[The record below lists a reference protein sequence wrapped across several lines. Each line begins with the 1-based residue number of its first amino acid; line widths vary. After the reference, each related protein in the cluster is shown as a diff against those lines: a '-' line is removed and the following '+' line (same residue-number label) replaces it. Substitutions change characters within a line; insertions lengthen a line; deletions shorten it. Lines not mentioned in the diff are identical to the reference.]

1 MVGRG
6 KALAPTNRARQGG
19 RVTEAQPGGRAGAAS
34 DDVLVERVDPG
45 DAEGIAAWH
54 EVFAAAVRA
63 GSPDH
68 PVLTLPELTA
78 LVRRGSAPIE
88 HELWLMR
95 AGDRPVGAA
104 RLDVFLKD
112 NTDLLEVHLGV
123 HPAEQHHGHG
133 RQLVEAVTRRAA
145 ELGRH
150 QVVGAVLE
158 PPDGSENR
166 AMRFAAA
173 AGARR
178 ALGEMRRVLDLTSL
192 SDDLLARLRAE
203 AEERSAGYTLVTWAG
218 RVPDEHV
225 DGYARLLGRIM
236 TDAPTGDLDLEAS
249 AWDADRVR
257 QREALLASQGR
268 RSVAALAR
276 VGEDG
281 PLVAYSDVGVSSHDP
296 DNTFQ
301 WDTLVQ
307 PEHRGHRLGLL
318 VKVAVLGLLRTEA
331 PRARYLHT
339 WNADDNDH
347 MIAINDQLG
356 FRPAQRA
363 SAWRLDLP

>member
-1 MVGRG
+1 MTD
-6 KALAPTNRARQGG
+6 ARA
-19 RVTEAQPGGRAGAAS
+19 AGTAG
-34 DDVLVERVDPG
+34 DDVLVERVDPDDG
-45 DAEGIAAWH
+45 EGIAVWH
-54 EVFAAAVRA
+54 GVFAAALRDA
-63 GSPDH
+63 SPDH

-78 LVRRGSAPIE
+78 LVRRGSAPIV

-95 AGDRPVGAA
+95 AGGRPVGAA

-112 NTDLLEVHLGV
+112 NTDLLEVQLGV
-123 HPAEQHHGHG
+123 DPAEQHRGHG
-133 RQLVEAVTRRAA
+133 RRLVEAVTRRAA

-150 QVVGAVLE
+150 QVVGAVQE

-178 ALGEMRRVLDLTSL
+178 ALGEVRRVLDLTTL
-192 SDDLLARLRAE
+192 SGELLARLRAE
-203 AEERSAGYTLVTWAG
+203 AEEKAAGYTLVTWAG

-236 TDAPTGDLDLEAS
+236 TDAPQGDLDLEAS

-257 QREALLASQGR
+257 QREALLAGQGR

-296 DNTFQ
+296 DNAFQ

-318 VKVAVLGLLRTEA
+318 VKVAVVELLRTEA
-331 PRARYLHT
+331 PRARRLHT
-339 WNADDNDH
+339 WNADDNGY
-347 MIAINDQLG
+347 MIAINDRLG
-356 FRPAQRA
+356 FRPAAQICRHLA
-363 SAWRLDLP
+363 PVEGPSGGRW

>member
-1 MVGRG
+1 M
-6 KALAPTNRARQGG
+6 TDEQG
-19 RVTEAQPGGRAGAAS
+19 AGAAS
-34 DDVLVERVDPG
+34 DDVRVERVERVDPD
-45 DAEGIAAWH
+45 DAGALAAWH
-54 EVFAAAVRA
+54 GVFAAALRA
-63 GSPDH
+63 AAPDH

-78 LVRRGSAPIE
+78 LVRRGPAPIE
-88 HELWLMR
+88 HELWLLR
-95 AGDRPVGAA
+95 AGGRPVGAA
-104 RLDVFLKD
+104 RLDVFLRD
-112 NTDLLEVHLGV
+112 NTDLVEVHLGV
-123 HPAEQHHGHG
+123 DPAEQHRGHG
-133 RQLVEAVTRRAA
+133 RRLVEAVKGRAA

-150 QVVGAVLE
+150 QVVGEVQE

-178 ALGEMRRVLDLTSL
+178 ALGEMRRVLDLTTL

-203 AEERSAGYTLVTWAG
+203 AEENATGYSLVTWAG
-218 RVPDEHV
+218 RVPDEHA
-225 DGYARLLGRIM
+225 DGYARLLGRISA
-236 TDAPTGDLDLEAS
+236 DAPHGDLDLEAS
-249 AWDADRVR
+249 VWDAERVR
-257 QREALLASQGR
+257 QREALLESQGR

-276 VGEDG
+276 VGQDG

-318 VKVAVLGLLRTEA
+318 VKVAVLELLRTEA

-339 WNADDNDH
+339 WNADDNGY
-347 MIAINDQLG
+347 MIAINDKLG
-356 FRPAQRA
+356 FRPAQRE
-363 SAWRLDLP
+363 SAWRLDLPR